1 MALVPHECALV
12 KQREGKPFVLLG
24 VNGDK
29 DVAHAKKVATAK
41 GITWRSFK
49 DQRDGEGT
57 ISKAWNLRGW
67 PTLYLIDHKGIIR
80 QRWVGAPPSEVLD
93 REVDRLIAAAETE
106 KKNKGVGTRIRGN
119 DNPERT
125 DAVDRAGITALRVPR
140 SIQPARQ
147 LILVL
152 N

>member
-24 VNGDK
+24 VTGDK
-29 DVAHAKKVATAK
+29 DVAQAKKVVAAK

-49 DQRDGEGT
+49 DEPDGEGA
-57 ISKAWNLRGW
+57 ISKAWNLRAW

-80 QRWVGAPPSEVLD
+80 QRRVGAPPSEVLE

-106 KKNKGVGTRIRGN
+106 K
-119 DNPERT
+119 
-125 DAVDRAGITALRVPR
+125 
-140 SIQPARQ
+140 
-147 LILVL
+147 
-152 N
+152 